1 MHAFLLLLLFWPHPD
16 PHPFLCSLKALKYC
30 HTSAKDRTLLTPKQL
45 PKGIR
50 AMTGIP
56 WESHQEKEKG
66 PLESHLSSVCTAP
79 LHIYISCTKRG
90 MYPDALSKFSGEKI
104 SSVKTVG
111 LMKITSLALKGQV
124 HPHGW
129 RKKIWFAKEIARTNI
144 RTEYTIFIHW
154 NAHTRKKIN
163 WTSSATN

>member
-1 MHAFLLLLLFWPHPD
+1 MVAAPAPLGDEAGERESPYQA
-16 PHPFLCSLKALKYC
+16 ALKYC

-111 LMKITSLALKGQV
+111 LMKITSLALKDMSGKCHQNEWLFTSTPSLTPRTCCTGI
-124 HPHGW
+124 HSGPHQ
-129 RKKIWFAKEIARTNI
+129 
-144 RTEYTIFIHW
+144 
-154 NAHTRKKIN
+154 
-163 WTSSATN
+163 